1 MKLSPTIILNCLLG
15 TLAAVCA
22 EPIHVLVW
30 DERQPRQSEAY
41 DNFLGNEIVAQLKAS
56 SDRLELR
63 SVTLS
68 DPYQGV
74 SEANLNWAD
83 VIVWWGHVKHS
94 DLTAENSQRI
104 LDRILS
110 GEVDL
115 IALHSAHWAR
125 PFVDAMNWRTKE
137 DARAHF
143 AKVEEGKIVKFDYV
157 APPNEHTVPTHGSQL
172 TPAYF
177 SFKKNKAI
185 YQAIV
190 HLPWCCFP
198 DYRPDG
204 KPATLSVKTPDHPI
218 AKDLPASFQITQ
230 TEMYNEPFHVPTP
243 DNVLFEE
250 TWELGERFRSGMI
263 WKIGQGTV
271 FYFRP
276 GHETY
281 PVFKQPEVIRVLA
294 NACQWLGTD

>member
-56 SDRLELR
+56 SDGLELR

-68 DPYQGV
+68 DPDQGV

-157 APPNEHTVPTHGSQL
+157 APPNERTVPTHGSQL

-177 SFKKNKAI
+177 
-185 YQAIV
+185 
-190 HLPWCCFP
+190 
-198 DYRPDG
+198 
-204 KPATLSVKTPDHPI
+204 
-218 AKDLPASFQITQ
+218 
-230 TEMYNEPFHVPTP
+230 
-243 DNVLFEE
+243 
-250 TWELGERFRSGMI
+250 
-263 WKIGQGTV
+263 
-271 FYFRP
+271 
-276 GHETY
+276 
-281 PVFKQPEVIRVLA
+281 
-294 NACQWLGTD
+294 